1 MKNAPNPK
9 LRLTMRIDRLTLKNF
24 RCYEDVHF
32 AFSPKFNL
40 IVGENGAGKTALLNG
55 EVCGHG

>member
-1 MKNAPNPK
+1 
-9 LRLTMRIDRLTLKNF
+9 MRIDRLTLKNF

-32 AFSPKFNL
+32 AFSPEFNL